1 MLEKDEI
8 EGTDVM
14 EFLMQGNDLVVKG
27 GEMKRWMFVKKLLLD
42 YFFRIF
48 MDGCAV

>member
-1 MLEKDEI
+1 MLQKDEI

-27 GEMKRWMFVKKLLLD
+27 GE
-42 YFFRIF
+42 
-48 MDGCAV
+48 G